1 MPAINLRNISKYF
14 GSTHAL
20 DDVTFDVK
28 DGEYLCILGS
38 TGSGKTTLLRT
49 ISGILSPNQGEI
61 IFDGKNVNNVA
72 AENRNAVYVPQTYA
86 LFPHLKVIDNVC
98 FGPVSRGVDAEN
110 AKSKA
115 MEILKLVRL
124 EKRAESYPSELSGG
138 MQQRVALARGL
149 ASGARLLLLDEPLG
163 ALDAR
168 LRLELRTQLK
178 QLAKD
183 NGFTVIHVTH
193 DQEEAMSI
201 GDRIMILRRG
211 KLQQIGTP
219 YHVYLRPENIFVA
232 NFIGHTNFLEGIVM
246 RRNSKGSTLRL
257 RGDSRVTVDD
267 ISHTAEEVV
276 IITIRE
282 EKTQIFD
289 HPVEYPNAI
298 SGDVSGAHFMGT
310 FVRYEVRLDNGD
322 RIAALRPSDL
332 GLEKLKIGDR
342 VMIAFEPSNTS
353 VFDYPTLGL
362 KRELEAY

>member
-1 MPAINLRNISKYF
+1 MPAISLRNVSKHF

-20 DDVTFDVK
+20 DDVTFDVR

-49 ISGILSPNQGEI
+49 ISGIINPNQGEI
-61 IFDGKNVNNVA
+61 IFDGKKVNDVP
-72 AENRNAVYVPQTYA
+72 AEERNAVYVPQTYA
-86 LFPHLKVIDNVC
+86 LFPHLKVIENVC
-98 FGPVSRGVDAEN
+98 FGPISRGVDAEA

-115 MEILKLVRL
+115 MEILSLVRL
-124 EKRAESYPSELSGG
+124 DRRAESYPGELSGG

-168 LRLELRTQLK
+168 LRLELRTELK
-178 QLAKD
+178 KLAKD
-183 NGFTVIHVTH
+183 KGFTVIHVTH
-193 DQEEAMSI
+193 DQDEAMSI

-246 RRNSKGSTLRL
+246 RRNSKGSTVRL
-257 RGDSRVTVDD
+257 RGDTRIMVEDV
-267 ISHTAEEVV
+267 SHIAEEAV
-276 IITIRE
+276 IVAVRE

-289 HPVEYPNAI
+289 HPVEAPNTI
-298 SGDVSGAHFMGT
+298 SGDVSEAHFMGT

-322 RIAALRPSDL
+322 RIAALRPSDS
-332 GLEKLKIGDR
+332 GLEKLQIGDR
-342 VMIAFEPSNTS
+342 VMITFEQSQAN